1 MPDRIKWD
9 YVILG
14 ALRDGEL
21 MFLKGIYALI
31 DDQLKGG
38 YINPQLFKV
47 DGRWGDDRPDY
58 THVVRSTM
66 SSLVKRGLVEHIG
79 KGRTGKYLITDFGG
93 KRLNEMEQDDEIHNY
108 NRTRS

>member
-47 DGRWGDDRPDY
+47 DGRWGDDRPGY
-58 THVVRSTM
+58 THVVRSTT
-66 SSLVKRGLVEHIG
+66 SSLVKSGLVEHIG
-79 KGRTGKYLITDFGG
+79 KGRTGKYRITDSGR
-93 KRLNEMEQDDEIHNY
+93 KKLKEMEQNDEIY
-108 NRTRS
+108 SNR